1 MSKYYKKGAVSIM
14 QMIPP
19 SKPHIIPTKE
29 INMHLP
35 DAKQAL
41 EQYLQNLPD
50 MTYICVDKGRSA
62 RYIADCACCFDTE
75 TTTVHDGNEHRAY
88 IYIWQLQFDELTVIG
103 RTEDEFIETLDIIWN
118 RYPELGDHKVG
129 KSKQRRQLLIGI
141 ANLTFEFQF
150 FCKWVHMD
158 TRYNCNIPFV
168 SSVFADKVH
177 SPITCGLSTT
187 AAAPDCFFCIDIL
200 RVGSLSLAAT
210 GKDYCTTQKLK
221 GDLDYSKMRNSMT
234 PLTDNEMGYCRND
247 VIVGAEYM
255 RWYIDAYVKQ
265 CKLVPITK
273 TGLVRAAVAHEFLK
287 SGKNITDLNKLFP
300 QTFAEYYNEMTYLY
314 RGGYVGTTAS
324 AAGKVWDN
332 VQGRDFTSSYPAVME
347 QELYPV
353 EPFKKPIAAP
363 SIKALDDYADNNN
376 VCWFAAFTFKNVR
389 RTSQVSVES
398 MSKTKEYHYVQDHMS
413 EIKAQHPEWEHLSTA
428 AQICRR
434 LYNMLDDNGRVSSS
448 DTMTVMLTEQDWKV
462 YRWFYTWDDVQMT
475 EFKEATRGRLPEYLL
490 NVVEYFYARKSVLKK
505 QGLEGTA
512 EYTLSKQLTNSSYG
526 LCVQKM
532 HFDEYMFTFNK
543 GWTAER
549 PRVTNPED
557 LAAMSEQYLEQARI
571 GQHQYRG
578 RHQQQYAEPAFWL
591 SPYYGIWITAH
602 ARRRIMWAI
611 YNLGK
616 DYKYSDTDS
625 VYFTNPD
632 KHQQFFD
639 DWNAAIAKQNKALF
653 GNKYSELGDLGEFDP
668 VAIKWK
674 DENGKK
680 HESFEYRFLTW
691 GAKRYTKID
700 DLGHMEQTIAGLPKG
715 TIWKTINKH
724 KDELG
729 YGNLSDREL
738 AFKTFE
744 FFKPG
749 MELNM
754 EDSEKKTTRY
764 NDAPHS
770 DVITDEFGNTE
781 TMQELSSV
789 ALYEVPF
796 KMTIDDYYL
805 AVIKYVQ
812 SQERF

>member
-1 MSKYYKKGAVSIM
+1 MSKYYKKNAVSIM

-19 SKPHIIPTKE
+19 TKPHIIPTKE
-29 INMHLP
+29 INVHLP
-35 DAKQAL
+35 AGIQAL
-41 EQYLQNLPD
+41 ESYMKNKPD
-50 MTYICVDKGRSA
+50 MKYICVDKGIA
-62 RYIADCACCFDTE
+62 PRYIADCACCFDTE

-88 IYIWQLQFDELTVIG
+88 IYIWQFQMDELTVFG
-103 RTEDEFIETLDIIWN
+103 RTEAEFVQTLDVIWN
-118 RYPELGDHKVG
+118 RYPELGVHKIG
-129 KSKQRRQLLIGI
+129 KAKKTYQMLIGI

-150 FCKWVHMD
+150 FCKWSRKD
-158 TRYNCNIPFV
+158 SFYNCDVPFV

-177 SPITCGLSTT
+177 SPITCGLTTT
-187 AAAPDCFFCIDIL
+187 ASAPDCFFCIDIL

-210 GKDYCTTQKLK
+210 GKDYCTTQKLE

-234 PLTDNEMGYCRND
+234 PLTDKEMGYCRND

-255 RWYIDAYVKQ
+255 RWYLDAYVRQ

-300 QTFAEYYNEMTYLY
+300 QTFADYYNEITYLY

-324 AAGKVWDN
+324 AADKVWEH

-353 EPFKKPIAAP
+353 EPFNKPVAAP
-363 SIKALDDYADNNN
+363 SINALDDYADNNN
-376 VCWFAAFTFKNVR
+376 VCWFATFKFKNVR
-389 RTSQVSVES
+389 RKSQVSVES
-398 MSKTKEYHYVQDHMS
+398 MSKTMEYHYVQEHMA
-413 EIKAQHPEWEHLSTA
+413 EIKAQHPEWSHLSTP

-448 DTMTVMLTEQDWKV
+448 DSLTVMLTEQDWKV
-462 YRWFYTWDDVQMT
+462 YRWFYTWDNVEMED
-475 EFKEATRGRLPEYLL
+475 FKESKRGRLPEYLL

-532 HFDEYMFTFNK
+532 HFDEYMFAINT
-543 GWTAER
+543 GWVADR
-549 PRVTNPED
+549 PKITNPED
-557 LAAMSEQYLEQARI
+557 LASMSEEYLKQARI
-571 GQHQYRG
+571 GQYQFRG
-578 RHQQQYAEPAFWL
+578 KHQQLAEPAFWL
-591 SPYYGIWITAH
+591 SPYYGIWITSH

-611 YNLGK
+611 YNLGN

-632 KHQQFFD
+632 KHQKFFD
-639 DWNAAIAKQNKALF
+639 DWNANIATQNKALF
-653 GNKYSELGDLGEFDP
+653 GSKYNELGDLGEFDP
-668 VAIKWK
+668 VAIKWY

-680 HESFEYRFLTW
+680 HESFEYSFKTW
-691 GAKRYTKID
+691 GAKRYVKID
-700 DLGHMEQTIAGLPKG
+700 DEGHMEQTIAGLPKG

-724 KDELG
+724 KDEMG
-729 YGNLSDREL
+729 YGNLSDKEL
-738 AFKTFE
+738 AFKAFD

-749 MELNM
+749 MELNV
-754 EDSEKKTTRY
+754 EDSDKRTTRY
-764 NDAPHS
+764 NDAPHW
-770 DVITDEFGNTE
+770 DVVTDEFGNTE
-781 TMQELSSV
+781 TMHSSSSV
-789 ALYEVPF
+789 ALYDIPF
-796 KMTIDDYYL
+796 KLTVDDYYL
-805 AVIKYVQ
+805 AVIKFVQ

>member
-1 MSKYYKKGAVSIM
+1 MSKYFKSGAVSIM
-14 QMIPP
+14 AMVPP
-19 SKPHIIPTKE
+19 AKPHIIPTKE
-29 INMHLP
+29 INVHLP
-35 DAKQAL
+35 AGMQAL
-41 EQYLQNLPD
+41 ASYLKSRPD
-50 MTYICVDKGRSA
+50 MKYICVDKGRSP
-62 RYIADCACCFDTE
+62 RYIADCACCYDTE

-88 IYIWQLQFDELTVIG
+88 MYIWQFQLDELTVIG
-103 RTEDEFIETLDIIWN
+103 RTESEFVDTLHAIWT
-118 RYPELGDHKVG
+118 RYPELGEYKVG

-150 FCKWVHMD
+150 MCKWTRND
-158 TRYNCNIPFV
+158 THYNCVVPFV

-177 SPITCGLSTT
+177 SPITCGLTTT

-221 GDLDYSKMRNSMT
+221 GDLDYDKMRNSQT
-234 PLTDNEMGYCRND
+234 PLTDKEMDYCRND

-287 SGKNITDLNKLFP
+287 SGKNITDINKLFP
-300 QTFAEYYNEMTYLY
+300 QTFNEYYKCMTYLY
-314 RGGYVGTTAS
+314 RGGYVGTTPNAVD
-324 AAGKVWDN
+324 KVWEN

-353 EPFKKPIAAP
+353 EPFKKVIATP
-363 SIKALDDYADNNN
+363 NVNKLDDYADSNN
-376 VCWFAAFTFKNVR
+376 VCWYATFVFKNVR
-389 RTSQVSVES
+389 KTSQVSVES
-398 MSKTKEYHYVQDHMS
+398 MSKTVQYQYVQAHMS

-434 LYNMLDDNGRVSSS
+434 LYNMLDDNGRVSSA
-448 DTMTVMLTEQDWKV
+448 DEMTVMLTEQDWKV
-462 YRWFYTWDDVQMT
+462 YRWFYTWSDVEVKDFQ
-475 EFKEATRGRLPEYLL
+475 EAGRGRLPEYLL
-490 NVVEYFYARKSVLKK
+490 NVVEYFYSRKSVLKRS
-505 QGLEGTA
+505 GLEGTA

-532 HFDEYMFTFNK
+532 HFDEYMFAFNT

-549 PRVTNPED
+549 PKVTNPED
-557 LAAMSEQYLEQARI
+557 FAAMSEQYLEQARL
-571 GQHQYRG
+571 GQYQYKG
-578 RHQQQYAEPAFWL
+578 KHNQLAEPAFWL

-602 ARRRIMWAI
+602 ARRRILWAI
-611 YNLGK
+611 YNLGT

-625 VYFTNPD
+625 VYYTNAD
-632 KHQQFFD
+632 KHQKFFD
-639 DWNAAIAKQNKALF
+639 DWNADIAKQNKQLF
-653 GNKYSELGDLGEFDP
+653 GNRYDTLGDLGEFDP

-674 DENGKK
+674 DENGDK
-680 HESFEYRFLTW
+680 HESFEYSFKTW
-691 GAKRYTKID
+691 GAKRYVKVD
-700 DLGHMEQTIAGLPKG
+700 AEGHMEQTIAGLPKG

-729 YGNLSDREL
+729 YGNLSDKEL

-754 EDSEKKTTRY
+754 EDADKRTTRY
-764 NDAPHS
+764 NDTPHS

-781 TMQELSSV
+781 TMSELSSV
-789 ALYEVPF
+789 ALYSVPF
-796 KMTIDDYYL
+796 VMSVDNYYL
-805 AVIKYVQ
+805 AVVKYVQ
-812 SQERF
+812 EHERF